1 LTDYLAVYEYAD
13 DQLQLKVRS
22 SVEMVCMC
30 SVTGDAAPML
40 AVDAFVLMNKFARPA
55 GHTHFQYTQDCM
67 HGLA

>member
-22 SVEMVCMC
+22 SVEMVC